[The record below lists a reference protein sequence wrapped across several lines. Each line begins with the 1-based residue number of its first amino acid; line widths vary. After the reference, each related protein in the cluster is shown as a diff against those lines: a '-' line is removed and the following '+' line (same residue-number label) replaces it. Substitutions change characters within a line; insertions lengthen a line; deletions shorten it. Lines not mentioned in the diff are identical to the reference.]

1 MRGGRTAC
9 EAAGVS
15 PASVSSSTSGGASMQ
30 VMFMASALL
39 SATRL
44 TTNSPVSRIFAA
56 VSLKRSE
63 PAKSPIATV
72 GGSCPITLKK
82 LNGAA
87 LITPLAE
94 IVVTQAIGRGVTVAV
109 RIL

>member
-1 MRGGRTAC
+1 M
-9 EAAGVS
+9 
-15 PASVSSSTSGGASMQ
+15 
-30 VMFMASALL
+30 
-39 SATRL
+39 
-44 TTNSPVSRIFAA
+44 
-56 VSLKRSE
+56 SLKRSE
-63 PAKSPIATV
+63 PARSPIATV

-82 LNGAA
+82 LKGAA